1 VLLPE
6 FEYGIERNMYCTGH
20 RLLSES
26 MLRTIYE
33 MMAPWKSQTVFQ
45 VIDNS
50 QPTIDE
56 AVARLEVEIERRR
69 AAL

>member
-1 VLLPE
+1 MLLPE

-33 MMAPWKSQTVFQ
+33 MMAPWCNQTVFS

-50 QPTIDE
+50 EMSVEETIE
-56 AVARLEVEIERRR
+56 SLEFEIERLK